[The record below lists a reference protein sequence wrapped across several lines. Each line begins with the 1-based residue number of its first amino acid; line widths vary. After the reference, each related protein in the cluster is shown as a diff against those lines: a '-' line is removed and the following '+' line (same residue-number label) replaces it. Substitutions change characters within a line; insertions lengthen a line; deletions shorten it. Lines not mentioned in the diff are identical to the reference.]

1 MAMVWYRS
9 HDTLPL
15 YEQDRDVYI
24 ETPVCNYSG
33 RGEYMWKKNLTKG
46 EQLRSNLV
54 KKKNSSVYCF
64 HQTQAAF

>member
-33 RGEYMWKKNLTKG
+33 WGEY
-46 EQLRSNLV
+46 V
-54 KKKNSSVYCF
+54 KKKL
-64 HQTQAAF
+64 

>member
-24 ETPVCNYSG
+24 ETPVYSYSG
-33 RGEYMWKKNLTKG
+33 RGSMCE
-46 EQLRSNLV
+46 
-54 KKKNSSVYCF
+54 KNSNQGGTVAFEPGQEKNFSVYCF
-64 HQTQAAF
+64 QTQAAF